1 MKQRNV
7 INFFRISIFF
17 LICTIAYSCATP
29 SAPTGGPRDEES
41 PEIIRTEPETGTIN
55 FDDDKIIL
63 HFSEFVERS
72 SLTEALT
79 IEPDIGLVY
88 GLDWGRKSVAIEFDN
103 QLPDLTTLIVTVGTE
118 FSDLNNNQLAS
129 PFKVA
134 VSTGPDIDKGKLTGR
149 ILDARTGKGAAG
161 KRVLLYRTPADLTQ
175 PANYIGETD
184 TSGVVNFSYL
194 RQGAYKAFWVD
205 DRNRNKIWE
214 PDRERAQPFGQDTV
228 SLAKAGSDTLGTLFI
243 ADSDTSLPNLQGLG
257 LFSSKRLRLRFS
269 ENVVIRDSTRLGI
282 RDTTGTPLSGAYPL
296 YVSPA
301 DQYVLFAQSEQELDP
316 TQNYQLMVRNIADV
330 AGNVQRQS
338 VQNFTGSAQED
349 TTAQRIVGTSAFN
362 GIYADESIEITYA
375 KPITSAAI
383 RDSIKIVEGNNLR
396 ESWKGLQIERNKVYI
411 QPDGRWKRGV
421 DYELRVWN
429 PVLSSYRSITPTIWY
444 ESDLGAL
451 HVVLEDTAG
460 VSASRTTHLIL
471 NNKEGQTVADTS
483 FTKQVEISD
492 LAPVNHQLILFQ
504 DLNGNGQWDGGQVI
518 PYKAPEPYYIRNDV
532 PVQRGFTSDLT
543 VSFENL

>member
-1 MKQRNV
+1 M
-7 INFFRISIFF
+7 INFFRISTFF

-29 SAPTGGPRDEES
+29 SAPTGGPRDEEG
-41 PEIIRTEPETGTIN
+41 PEIIQTEPETGTVN
-55 FDDDKIIL
+55 FEDDKIIL

-79 IEPDIGLVY
+79 VEPDIGLVY
-88 GLDWGRKSVAIEFDN
+88 GLDWGRKSVAIEFDDE
-103 QLPDLTTLIVTVGTE
+103 LPDLTTLIVTVGTE

-134 VSTGPDIDKGKLTGR
+134 VSTGPDIDEGKLTGR

-161 KRVLLYRTPADLTQ
+161 KRVLLYRTPADLSQ

-194 RQGAYKAFWVD
+194 RQGNYKAFWID

-269 ENVVIRDSTRLGI
+269 ENVMISDSTRLGI
-282 RDTTGTPLSGAYPL
+282 RDTTGTPISGAYPL

-316 TQNYQLMVRNIADV
+316 AQNYQLMVRNIADA
-330 AGNVQRQS
+330 AGNVQPQTT
-338 VQNFTGSAQED
+338 QNFTGSAQED
-349 TTAQRIVGTSAFN
+349 TTAQRIVGTSTFN
-362 GIYADESIEITYA
+362 GIYPDEAIEVSYA
-375 KPITSAAI
+375 KPITSAAV
-383 RDSIKIVEGNNLR
+383 RDSIKVVEGNNLL
-396 ESWKGLQIERNKVYI
+396 ESWPNLQIERNKVRI
-411 QPDGRWKRGV
+411 QPDGRWKNGV
-421 DYELRVWN
+421 EYELRFWN
-429 PVLSSYRSITPTIWY
+429 PIASNYRTITPTIWY

-451 HVVLEDTAG
+451 NVVFEDTAG
-460 VSASRTTHLIL
+460 TIASRTTRLIL
-471 NNKEGQTVADTS
+471 NNKEGQTVGDTS

-492 LAPVNHQLILFQ
+492 LAPVNHQLILYQ
-504 DLNGNGQWDGGQVI
+504 DLNDNGEWDGGQVA
-518 PYKAPEPYYIRNDV
+518 PYIAPEPYYIRNEV